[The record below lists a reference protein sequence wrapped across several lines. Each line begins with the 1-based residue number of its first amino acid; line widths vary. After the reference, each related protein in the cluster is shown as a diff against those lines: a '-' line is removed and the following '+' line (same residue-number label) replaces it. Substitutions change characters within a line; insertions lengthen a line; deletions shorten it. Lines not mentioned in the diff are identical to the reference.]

1 VARFA
6 RNKAALA
13 LELGV
18 TWGTVSLWMSGRS
31 IPDEGS
37 CLHVAKI
44 TGRAAAAVFRLAG
57 RDNNLPPTAPELIA
71 RRRELAAPV
80 RQWACRLRGLLL
92 ADRAIALSVLDVVV
106 DEALS
111 ASRRRR
117 TPPAVAE
124 GPNAIAVEMLHQ
136 LVLYHAN
143 RFLFHRPTPRR
154 TGLSL

>member
-6 RNKAALA
+6 SNKAALA

-18 TWGTVSLWMSGRS
+18 TWGTVSLWMAGRS

-44 TGRAAAAVFRLAG
+44 TGHAAAAVFRLAG
-57 RDNNLPPTAPELIA
+57 RDNNLPPVAPELIA
-71 RRRELAAPV
+71 RRRELAARV
-80 RQWACRLRGLLL
+80 RQWARCLRGLLL

-106 DEALS
+106 DEAPS
-111 ASRRRR
+111 ASWRRR

-124 GPNAIAVEMLHQ
+124 GPNAIAVEMLLH

-143 RFLFHRPTPRR
+143 PFLSIGRPRR
-154 TGLSL
+154 TGPSL